1 MEQTPIHAPA
11 QAALPPAV
19 TLLAQAEG
27 TGPPAPPARRVRHDG
42 WTPDRQILF
51 LETLA
56 ACGVV
61 TDACREA
68 GLSAQSAYAFRNRR
82 AGRAFATAW
91 DSVLVHRAR
100 GRLSDE
106 VMSRAMNGCIETI
119 RNGDATAERH
129 RFDNRLSMAVL
140 TRLDRLAK
148 AQGEREAQL
157 RAVSED
163 LDEFLDCVEA
173 GGDVDAFVEARRP
186 SQQPEAAPAP
196 DPAADSPPQPIVED
210 QWDRMASLKGCL
222 HYKAMN
228 PLDIDISDLPGP
240 ELEGCTME
248 QILRAHYSGYL
259 VWLDM
264 RGWDSDDE
272 DEADGYSWEAR
283 SAALSPHAY
292 MKTLRHHM
300 EVARKAKLRSSKA
313 GAGDPSP
320 SAARPAKR
328 GKADRARKPAV
339 RPRRRRA
346 AARGEG
352 SVAPVNFIN
361 LSPPH
366 DPPQG

>member
-1 MEQTPIHAPA
+1 MEQNPNSASA
-11 QAALPPAV
+11 QAALPPAIA
-19 TLLAQAEG
+19 LFAQADGAE
-27 TGPPAPPARRVRHDG
+27 PPAHRVRHDG
-42 WTPDRQILF
+42 WTPERQIAF

-140 TRLDRLAK
+140 TRLDHLAE

-186 SQQPEAAPAP
+186 SQEPQAAP
-196 DPAADSPPQPIVED
+196 DPTAELPPQPIVED

-222 HYKAMN
+222 HYKQTN

-264 RGWDSDDE
+264 RGWDSDDH
-272 DEADGYSWEAR
+272 DEEDGYSWDDHQE
-283 SAALSPHAY
+283 ALSPQAY
-292 MKTLRHHM
+292 METLRHHF
-300 EVARKAKLRSSKA
+300 EVARKAKLRSSNA
-313 GAGDPSP
+313 GTGDSKPAASRAP
-320 SAARPAKR
+320 KNRKAARGRKSPA
-328 GKADRARKPAV
+328 
-339 RPRRRRA
+339 RPRRRRS
-346 AARGEG
+346 AARSEG

-361 LSPPH
+361 LSSPDEPH
-366 DPPQG
+366 QG